1 MPVSKKVTWAQLR
14 VGIVSAAALSLLAV
28 VTFLITGETTFF
40 RKEAKLYTHLSDS
53 AAMAKGAPVRLNGVL
68 IGRLAQIGLSRD
80 KDPRR
85 TIRLEM
91 LVDEGMLQQI
101 PVDSVVAVS
110 AENVLGSK
118 FLNIRKGQSGE
129 TVKPGGE
136 LQSLDTSD
144 FDDVV
149 ASGYAV
155 MNSAQGMLKRID
167 RILTTVESGEGSIG
181 KLIKDEQ
188 LYKNL
193 VGTTSEAHKMMQ
205 SVNSGEGT
213 LGRLVRDEAL
223 YDDVRRTIARMD
235 SLLAEVQQGQGTAGR
250 LLKDPALYD
259 DLRKTVGEMRT
270 LVADLN
276 AGKGTAGKLLKDE
289 ELHKQIVSTVARMDR
304 LLERINTGEGTLGQ
318 LVVNPQLY
326 ENLNGMTREMEA
338 FMKDFRANP
347 KKFLSIKLGLF

>member
-1 MPVSKKVTWAQLR
+1 MSVSKKVTWAQLR
-14 VGIVSAAALSLLAV
+14 VGVVSFVALTLLAV
-28 VTFLITGETTFF
+28 VSFLITGETTFF
-40 RKEAKLYTHLSDS
+40 RKETKLYTYLSDS

-68 IGRLAQIGLSRD
+68 IGRLAEIGLSGERD
-80 KDPRR
+80 LRR
-85 TIRLEM
+85 IIRIEMRVDEEM
-91 LVDEGMLQQI
+91 LRQI
-101 PVDSVVAVS
+101 PVDSEVAVS

-118 FLNIRKGQSGE
+118 FLNIKKGRSGE
-129 TVKPGGE
+129 TVKPGAE

-167 RILTTVESGEGSIG
+167 RILNTVEAGEGSIG
-181 KLIKDEQ
+181 RLIKDEQ
-188 LYKNL
+188 LYRNL
-193 VGTTSEAHKMMQ
+193 VGTTGEAQKMMQ
-205 SVNSGEGT
+205 AINAGEGT
-213 LGRLVRDEAL
+213 LGKLVRDETL
-223 YDDVRRTIARMD
+223 YGDLRRTISRVDAVLED
-235 SLLAEVQQGQGTAGR
+235 VQQGQGTAGK

-259 DLRKTVGEMRT
+259 DLKKTVGEMRT
-270 LVADLN
+270 LAADLN

-289 ELHKQIVSTVARMDR
+289 ELHRQISSTVARMDR

-318 LVVNPQLY
+318 LVANPQLY
-326 ENLNGMTREMEA
+326 ENLNGMTREMQA